1 MPAGYKILYKAL
13 FLIFAFIFIAILVN
27 SSFDI
32 YNDFAYDRA
41 ILRETPYGYTPML
54 QDVKNYN
61 SGLKNI
67 RSGEF
72 VYVED
77 WISAHDGRIAF
88 AKVRSKFDWGYVNRD
103 LLVKTNINVIP
114 LFSLLLLLCFVYLLL
129 KNIFRKIY

>member
-1 MPAGYKILYKAL
+1 MFTAV
-13 FLIFAFIFIAILVN
+13 LIN

-32 YNDFAYDRA
+32 YNNFAYDKA

-54 QDVKNYN
+54 HDVNNYH
-61 SGLKNI
+61 SGQKKI

-77 WISAHDGRIAF
+77 WISAHDGRIVF
-88 AKVRSKFDWGYVNRD
+88 AKVRSKFDWGYINRD

-114 LFSLLLLLCFVYLLL
+114 IISIMLLLGFVYLFF
-129 KNIFRKIY
+129 KNIIRRIN